1 MSYLDNF
8 IYGFSIPQISKEF
21 DLLKIYENGPV
32 INIELKSRMIDEKK
46 IEYQLKKNQ
55 YYLSHFKKEI
65 ISFTYVMTETGS
77 KVFSYDGVSL
87 KESNISEILFSICQD
102 GECYH
107 KDIETLFRAKD
118 YLISPINTPNLFIDG
133 NYYLTDQQENIKNEI
148 LKNIADGKRTI
159 WGITGGAGTGK
170 TLLLYDIAK
179 QLSND
184 KKVCIIHSGML
195 AKGHKFIGEKITN
208 IDVISARDCN
218 LEKILEYD
226 CILVDESQR
235 LYEIDF
241 NSVITAFKN
250 FNRTCIF
257 AYDFYQVLS
266 WKEEKLNIP
275 DKLRSLDCF
284 CEKHITEKI
293 RTNKEIV
300 SFIKHAIYLKNKPD
314 DNIKYDC
321 IDILYAIDY
330 ECATSII
337 EHYVYNKGYEFIAYT
352 PSRVSSVLDYFKGY
366 KNTHEVIG
374 QEFDNVIFNM
384 DDNFQYAEDGH
395 LQGKMHPNPNYI
407 FYKLCFQGVSRAREK
422 LCILVIGNEEL
433 FKKLLSVKNKFK

>member
-1 MSYLDNF
+1 M
-8 IYGFSIPQISKEF
+8 
-21 DLLKIYENGPV
+21 
-32 INIELKSRMIDEKK
+32 
-46 IEYQLKKNQ
+46 
-55 YYLSHFKKEI
+55 
-65 ISFTYVMTETGS
+65 
-77 KVFSYDGVSL
+77 
-87 KESNISEILFSICQD
+87 
-102 GECYH
+102 
-107 KDIETLFRAKD
+107 
-118 YLISPINTPNLFIDG
+118 
-133 NYYLTDQQENIKNEI
+133 
-148 LKNIADGKRTI
+148 
-159 WGITGGAGTGK
+159 
-170 TLLLYDIAK
+170 
-179 QLSND
+179 
-184 KKVCIIHSGML
+184 
-195 AKGHKFIGEKITN
+195 
-208 IDVISARDCN
+208 
-218 LEKILEYD
+218 EYD

-250 FNRTCIF
+250 FNRICIF

-266 WKEEKLNIP
+266 CKEEKLNIP

-395 LQGKMHPNPNYI
+395 
-407 FYKLCFQGVSRAREK
+407 YKENAS
-422 LCILVIGNEEL
+422 
-433 FKKLLSVKNKFK
+433 

>member
-1 MSYLDNF
+1 M
-8 IYGFSIPQISKEF
+8 
-21 DLLKIYENGPV
+21 
-32 INIELKSRMIDEKK
+32 
-46 IEYQLKKNQ
+46 
-55 YYLSHFKKEI
+55 
-65 ISFTYVMTETGS
+65 
-77 KVFSYDGVSL
+77 
-87 KESNISEILFSICQD
+87 
-102 GECYH
+102 
-107 KDIETLFRAKD
+107 
-118 YLISPINTPNLFIDG
+118 
-133 NYYLTDQQENIKNEI
+133 
-148 LKNIADGKRTI
+148 
-159 WGITGGAGTGK
+159 
-170 TLLLYDIAK
+170 
-179 QLSND
+179 
-184 KKVCIIHSGML
+184 
-195 AKGHKFIGEKITN
+195 
-208 IDVISARDCN
+208 
-218 LEKILEYD
+218 EYD

-250 FNRTCIF
+250 FNRICILRMI
-257 AYDFYQVLS
+257 LS
-266 WKEEKLNIP
+266 GFIMERRKIEYTWQTKKFGL
-275 DKLRSLDCF
+275 F

-407 FYKLCFQGVSRAREK
+407 FYKLWFQGVSRARENYVF
-422 LCILVIGNEEL
+422 LLLVMRNYL
-433 FKKLLSVKNKFK
+433 RNYFL

>member
-1 MSYLDNF
+1 MFSVTYQPYQFIIKISDFCLDNW
-8 IYGFSIPQISKEF
+8 
-21 DLLKIYENGPV
+21 
-32 INIELKSRMIDEKK
+32 
-46 IEYQLKKNQ
+46 
-55 YYLSHFKKEI
+55 
-65 ISFTYVMTETGS
+65 
-77 KVFSYDGVSL
+77 
-87 KESNISEILFSICQD
+87 
-102 GECYH
+102 
-107 KDIETLFRAKD
+107 A
-118 YLISPINTPNLFIDG
+118 
-133 NYYLTDQQENIKNEI
+133 
-148 LKNIADGKRTI
+148 TI
-159 WGITGGAGTGK
+159 
-170 TLLLYDIAK
+170 
-179 QLSND
+179 
-184 KKVCIIHSGML
+184 
-195 AKGHKFIGEKITN
+195 
-208 IDVISARDCN
+208 
-218 LEKILEYD
+218 
-226 CILVDESQR
+226 
-235 LYEIDF
+235 
-241 NSVITAFKN
+241 
-250 FNRTCIF
+250 
-257 AYDFYQVLS
+257 
-266 WKEEKLNIP
+266 IP

-407 FYKLCFQGVSRAREK
+407 FYKLWFQGVSRAREK

>member
-1 MSYLDNF
+1 MW
-8 IYGFSIPQISKEF
+8 
-21 DLLKIYENGPV
+21 
-32 INIELKSRMIDEKK
+32 
-46 IEYQLKKNQ
+46 
-55 YYLSHFKKEI
+55 
-65 ISFTYVMTETGS
+65 
-77 KVFSYDGVSL
+77 
-87 KESNISEILFSICQD
+87 
-102 GECYH
+102 
-107 KDIETLFRAKD
+107 
-118 YLISPINTPNLFIDG
+118 LFIA
-133 NYYLTDQQENIKNEI
+133 Y
-148 LKNIADGKRTI
+148 
-159 WGITGGAGTGK
+159 
-170 TLLLYDIAK
+170 
-179 QLSND
+179 
-184 KKVCIIHSGML
+184 
-195 AKGHKFIGEKITN
+195 KGHKFIGEKITN

-250 FNRTCIF
+250 FNRICIF

-407 FYKLCFQGVSRAREK
+407 FYKLWFQGVSRAREK